1 MTAAPGFY
9 DANTVSQAAIT
20 LFHGWGYNFYR
31 RENQLR
37 ADDLMVRAQVSAML
51 AAARASVGVAEQDYR
66 REHLPP
72 PSRAKPLPD
81 PEAVRSAQMLEGI
94 GRGLGALEGHIR
106 ALPAPENDRMSQRF
120 RREAETLGHL
130 LEADQAM
137 VGHAEFLRTLLAS
150 ATASWVLDNAAAL
163 REQIAAIETA
173 IQSRRDILA
182 F

>member
-1 MTAAPGFY
+1 MAAPKLYDASTAAQI
-9 DANTVSQAAIT
+9 AVN

-37 ADDLMVRAQVSAML
+37 ADDLMVRSQVSAML
-51 AAARASVGVAEQDYR
+51 AASRASVAAAEQTYR
-66 REHLPP
+66 QDRLPP

-94 GRGLGALEGHIR
+94 GRALGALEGQIR

-120 RREAETLGHL
+120 RREAETLSRL

-137 VGHAEFLRTLLAS
+137 VGHAEFLRNLLTS
-150 ATASWVLDNAAAL
+150 VNASWILENAAAL
-163 REQIAAIETA
+163 RQQIGAIEVA
-173 IQSRRDILA
+173 LQSRRDSLA